1 MLKLIDEIRTLQWQ
15 IAGANPDHAPPPMID
30 RLRARF
36 AQREAEQAQAGT
48 ATVVDIDDGRTRR
61 DDRKELAA
69 PREKSQRPSN
79 IRERIARAQAAH
91 Q

>member
-15 IAGANPDHAPPPMID
+15 IAGANPDHAPEAMID

-36 AQREAEQAQAGT
+36 AQLEAVKAQADT
-48 ATVVDIDDGRTRR
+48 ADVEDGRARR
-61 DDRKELAA
+61 EHRKEPAA